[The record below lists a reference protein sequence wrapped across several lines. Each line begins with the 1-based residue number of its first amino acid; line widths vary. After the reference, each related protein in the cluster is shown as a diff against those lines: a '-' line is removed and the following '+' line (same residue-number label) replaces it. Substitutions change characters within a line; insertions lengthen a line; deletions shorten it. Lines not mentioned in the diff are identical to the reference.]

1 MRQYHAAYHEIED
14 GWYFAEVLD
23 FPGVISQ
30 GRTLRSARR
39 MIRDALRLMV
49 ELYVE
54 ECKNLPEPN
63 PKAKSRE
70 GKPVFREKIPV
81 SVHAVVGAFT

>member
-1 MRQYHAAYHEIED
+1 MRQYHAAYYEIED

-39 MIRDALRLMV
+39 MIRNALRLMV
-49 ELYVE
+49 ELYVDE
-54 ECKNLPEPN
+54 GRSLPEPN
-63 PKAKSRE
+63 PRAKSPE
-70 GKPVFREKIPV
+70 GKPAFQERITV
-81 SVHAVVGAFT
+81 SVRAKTGAIS